1 MPKRSFVLIGLLA
14 LAFAAANLI
23 FYTVDETEAAVL
35 TQFGQPIA
43 AIAEPGLYAKL
54 PDPIQTIQRFNKRLQ
69 VYSPQQTEYLT
80 ADKKAIR
87 IESYVAWQLT
97 DPTQFLVSVGDK
109 SGAETRLADIVNSE
123 LGVAL
128 GQYELA
134 ALVTTK
140 PDEFKLPDLIQRVT
154 QGGDRRAQGYGMQV
168 KDVQIKLLNFPDA
181 NRQAV
186 FARMKAEREQI
197 ARKYRSEG
205 SEEAA
210 KIRAEAERQQ
220 KVLLSEAYAKA
231 EQLRGEGDAEAMRVY
246 AAAYGQDPEF
256 YQFIRTLESYGK
268 FVDDK
273 ATIVL
278 PANSDLLRY
287 LNNVQ
292 APAKPGTAPAAAPAP
307 STVPA
312 AAPSTAPAAA
322 PASAAVA
329 PAGQPVPS
337 GQ

>member
-1 MPKRSFVLIGLLA
+1 MPRLSVAILGLLA
-14 LAFAAANLI
+14 LGFIAANLV

-35 TQFGQPIA
+35 TQLGQPVA
-43 AIAEPGLYAKL
+43 AITEPGLYVKW
-54 PDPIQTIQRFNKRLQ
+54 PDPVQSVQRFNKRLQ
-69 VYSPQQTEYLT
+69 VYSPQQAEYLT

-87 IESYVAWQLT
+87 VESYVAWRLT

-109 SGAETRLADIVNSE
+109 SGAETRLADIANAE

-128 GQYELA
+128 GQYELDK
-134 ALVTTK
+134 LVTTQA
-140 PDEFKLPDLIQRVT
+140 DQFKLPELIARVNE
-154 QGGDRRAQGYGMQV
+154 GSDRRAQGYGMQV
-168 KDVQIKLLNFPDA
+168 AEVQVKLLNFPDA

-197 ARKYRSEG
+197 ARQYRAEG

-246 AAAYGQDPEF
+246 AQAFGQDPEF
-256 YQFIRTLESYGK
+256 YQFVRTLESYQK

-278 PANSDLLRY
+278 PSDSELLRY
-287 LNNVQ
+287 LNSAQ
-292 APAKPGTAPAAAPAP
+292 AGAPRPPGAPVPAPAP
-307 STVPA
+307 APTTVPVA
-312 AAPSTAPAAA
+312 QPAA
-322 PASAAVA
+322 
-329 PAGQPVPS
+329 GR
-337 GQ
+337 

>member
-1 MPKRSFVLIGLLA
+1 MGPKSFLMIAVLAIGFVA
-14 LAFAAANLI
+14 VNLV

-35 TQFGQPIA
+35 TQFGRPVASIT
-43 AIAEPGLYAKL
+43 ESGLYAKW
-54 PDPIQTIQRFNKRLQ
+54 PDPIQTVRRFNKRLQ
-69 VYSPQQTEYLT
+69 VYSPRQAEYLT

-87 IESYVAWQLT
+87 VESYVAWRLT
-97 DPTQFLVSVGDK
+97 DPARYVVSVGDR

-134 ALVTTK
+134 ALVTTQ
-140 PDEFKLPDLIQRVT
+140 PDQVRLPELVRRVS
-154 QGGDRRAQGYGMQV
+154 QEGDRRSREYGMEV
-168 KDVQIKLLNFPDA
+168 ADVQVKLLNFPDA

-197 ARKYRSEG
+197 ARQYRSEG

-220 KVLLSEAYAKA
+220 KVLLSEAYARA

-246 AAAYGQDPEF
+246 AAAFGQDPEF
-256 YQFIRTLESYGK
+256 YQFLRTLESYTK
-268 FVDDK
+268 VVDDK

-278 PANSDLLRY
+278 PANSELLRY
-287 LNNVQ
+287 LNSAQ
-292 APAKPGTAPAAAPAP
+292 GTPRPAQAAGASAPSSAPSAPAPIIPMPTASAPAAGADQPG
-307 STVPA
+307 A
-312 AAPSTAPAAA
+312 A
-322 PASAAVA
+322 
-329 PAGQPVPS
+329 GR
-337 GQ
+337 